1 MKWLLAS
8 PRFHH
13 WHRANEREAW
23 DKNFAGQLPFARH
36 AGRHIVHARQD
47 AAEYGTDDPVPSL
60 YHRQLAYPFVGDQ
73 LFVGNTEQTAPSA
86 RLAQASPTSAGKSE

>member
-1 MKWLLAS
+1 LKWLAS
-8 PRFHH
+8 PQFHH
-13 WHRANEREAW
+13 WHHANEREAW
-23 DKNFAGQLPFARH
+23 DKNFAGQLPLLDMLGGTLFMPDRMP
-36 AGRHIVHARQD
+36 QK
-47 AAEYGTDDPVPSL
+47 YGTDDPVPSL

>member
-1 MKWLLAS
+1 MPQK
-8 PRFHH
+8 
-13 WHRANEREAW
+13 
-23 DKNFAGQLPFARH
+23 
-36 AGRHIVHARQD
+36 
-47 AAEYGTDDPVPSL
+47 YGTDDPVPSL